1 MGMVGD
7 IIDWIKNAIS
17 KVVDFVIR
25 VIEGVLDFVRHVVS
39 YFRNLNLNPNKHTP
53 FIANANSP
61 EFKQMLRRAPNKNVG
76 IFKGVYNEETD
87 EIEHSEF
94 VEADALDSQTKNV
107 MQNEPLVVLS

>member
-1 MGMVGD
+1 MGTVGD

-17 KVVDFVIR
+17 
-25 VIEGVLDFVRHVVS
+25 
-39 YFRNLNLNPNKHTP
+39 
-53 FIANANSP
+53 NSP

-94 VEADALDSQTKNV
+94 VGADAVDSQTKNV